1 YALPVKMLGFL
12 GFLPIML
19 GIKAVVEIIIE
30 EYNKSTVDINEVIP
44 NDNISTIELET
55 VRYRN
60 DIDEQITRE
69 FTIRQE
75 ETTDVVV

>member
-30 EYNKSTVDINEVIP
+30 EYNKSTVDINEIIP